1 MTDENDNKLPLDGL
15 DGDEENTP
23 KEEPSFTSKK
33 IDPSDEKEEKKTEKK
48 EDAPEEIVEEVAKE
62 VTEEVDTEPTEEVV
76 ETEEGEEEKVEGD
89 EEAPTEEADPAELF
103 YDPVGCARELVRKE
117 ITADMEESYI
127 SYAMSVIVSRALPD
141 VRDGLKPVHRRI
153 LYAMHENG
161 LRPSAKYRKSATVV
175 GAVLGKYHPHGDS
188 AVYMSMVRMAQEFS
202 LRYPLVDG
210 QGNFGSID
218 GDNPAAMRYT
228 EAKMSKVAE
237 LMLADIEK
245 ETVDFRPNYDAT
257 AYEPSVLPNVVPQ
270 LLLNGTMGI
279 AVGMATNIPPHNL
292 NEIIDGTLHLLKTP
306 EATIEDLLGFIKG
319 PDFPTAGEIY
329 DGGAIKEMYT
339 TGRGGI
345 MMRAKAQIEEMKNGK
360 NAIIITEIPYQVN
373 KADLIIK
380 IADLVRDKKLVGIS
394 DLRDESN
401 REGIRI
407 MIELKRDA
415 YPKKTLNKL
424 FKMTVLQKSFNLN
437 MIALVDGIHPRL
449 LNLKEVIQY
458 FLDHRFIVIR
468 RRTEYELK
476 IAKARAHI
484 LEGLKIALDHIDEV
498 IAIIK
503 KSETK
508 ELASE
513 ALIKKFKLTEIQ
525 TKAILEMRLQTLAG
539 LERKKIEDELAEKL
553 ALMMELEGILA
564 DRTKQSKIIEDELN
578 EAKKKFGDERK
589 TKVHPNALGEFC
601 AKDTIPDEEMIVVL
615 TEQNYIK
622 RMNPSVFR
630 AQRRGGV
637 GVVGA
642 KTKEEDMIA
651 KARFGSNHNELL
663 FFTSKGRVFQLPM
676 YEIPEASRT
685 AKGTPIVNLLQLQPD
700 EKVTEILNLS
710 RSEGKY
716 IFMCSTGGTIK
727 KTDLEQFKNV
737 RRSGLIAC
745 GLREG
750 ELLQW
755 TKMSSGDDSVFIVT
769 REGKSIRFNEK
780 DVRPMGRSAAGVR
793 GIKLAKGDAVVEMDL
808 LKDEDA
814 KLLVVMQNGLGKMSK
829 VGLYRAQ
836 GRGGSG
842 IKVASLTA
850 KTGKVAGARVI
861 ENGSKYDLL
870 MVTKQGQTLRTPL
883 DTVKTAGRS
892 TQGVILM
899 RPSKGDL
906 VSSISLLEDPGD
918 GNGDD
923 EEKKPATKAKK

>member
-1 MTDENDNKLPLDGL
+1 MAEENKLPL
-15 DGDEENTP
+15 GDDNENQEEKNTP
-23 KEEPSFTSKK
+23 ESESGFSSKK
-33 IDPSDEKEEKKTEKK
+33 INNEKNETPEEEN
-48 EDAPEEIVEEVAKE
+48 EEIVESEEESEESSEENSDEEVSNEAKE
-62 VTEEVDTEPTEEVV
+62 DL
-76 ETEEGEEEKVEGD
+76 G
-89 EEAPTEEADPAELF
+89 LNM
-103 YDPVGCARELVRKE
+103 YDASGCARELKDRE
-117 ITADMEESYI
+117 IIDDMEESYL

-161 LRPSAKYRKSATVV
+161 LRPGAKYRKSANVV

-188 AVYMSMVRMAQEFS
+188 AVYMSMVRMAQDFS
-202 LRYPLVDG
+202 LRYLLVDG

-228 EAKMSKVAE
+228 EAKMGKIAE
-237 LMLADIEK
+237 LMLQDIEK
-245 ETVDFRPNYDAT
+245 DTVDFRPNYDAT
-257 AYEPSVLPNVVPQ
+257 AEEPSVLPSLVPQ

-292 NEIIDGTLHLLKTP
+292 NETVDATTHLLKNP
-306 EATIEDLLGFIKG
+306 EATVDDLLKFIKG

-329 DGGAIKEMYT
+329 DGGAVKEMYS

-345 MMRAKAQIEEMKNGK
+345 MMRAKAQIEELKGGK
-360 NAIIITEIPYQVN
+360 NAIIVTEIPYQVN
-373 KADLIIK
+373 KADLIVK
-380 IADLVRDKKLVGIS
+380 IADLVRDKKLMGIS

-407 MIELKRDA
+407 VIELKRDA

-424 FKMTVLQKSFNLN
+424 FKMTALQKSFNLN

-449 LNLKEVIQY
+449 LNLKEVLQY
-458 FLDHRFIVIR
+458 FIDHRFVVVR
-468 RRTEYELK
+468 RRTEYELRV
-476 IAKARAHI
+476 AKARAHI

-508 ELASE
+508 EIAGEQLQ
-513 ALIKKFKLTEIQ
+513 KKFGLTEIQ
-525 TKAILEMRLQTLAG
+525 SKAILEMRLQTLAG
-539 LERKKIEDELAEKL
+539 LERKKIEDELAEKMKL
-553 ALMMELEGILA
+553 ITELEGILA
-564 DRTKQSKIIEDELN
+564 SREKQSDIIEEELVN
-578 EAKKKFGDERK
+578 AKEKFGDERR
-589 TKVHPNALGEFC
+589 TKVNKNALGEFS

-615 TEQNYIK
+615 TEQNYVK
-622 RMNPSVFR
+622 RLSPSVFR
-630 AQRRGGV
+630 AQKRGGV

-642 KTKEEDMIA
+642 KTKEEDLIV

-663 FFTSKGRVFQLPM
+663 FFTDRGRVFQLPM
-676 YEIPEASRT
+676 YEVPEASRT
-685 AKGTPIVNLLQLQPD
+685 AKGTPIVNLLQLQPE

-727 KTDLEQFKNV
+727 KTELEQFKNV

-745 GLREG
+745 GLRDG
-750 ELLQW
+750 ETLQW
-755 TKMSSGDDSVFIVT
+755 TKVSSGDNEVFIVT

-793 GIKLAKGDAVVEMDL
+793 GIKLGKNDAVVEMDL
-808 LKDEDA
+808 LTDEDA
-814 KLLVVMQNGLGKMSK
+814 KLLVVMENGLGKMSK

-842 IKVASLTA
+842 IKVASITP
-850 KTGKVAGARVI
+850 KTGKVAGARVV
-861 ENGSKYDLL
+861 ENGTKADLL
-870 MVTKQGQTLRTPL
+870 LVTKHGQTLRTPL

-899 RPSKGDL
+899 RPSKGDFI
-906 VSSISLLEDPGD
+906 SSILLIEDD
-918 GNGDD
+918 NGNGQKTLIDD
-923 EEKKPATKAKK
+923 PQ

>member
-1 MTDENDNKLPLDGL
+1 MTDENENKLPLDDL
-15 DGDEENTP
+15 NDDNKKAP
-23 KEEPSFTSKK
+23 KEEPSFSSKK
-33 IDPSDEKEEKKTEKK
+33 IDSGSDEASPDKTPDKSDSKEKEAVEPEVVEEETPTEETPEKEE
-48 EDAPEEIVEEVAKE
+48 VVA
-62 VTEEVDTEPTEEVV
+62 
-76 ETEEGEEEKVEGD
+76 EGD
-89 EEAPTEEADPAELF
+89 DEPGSAEATPDEGDDPVTLF
-103 YDPVGCARELVRKE
+103 YDPVGCARELLRKE
-117 ITADMEESYI
+117 ITDDMEESYI

-161 LRPSAKYRKSATVV
+161 LRASAKYRKSANVV

-202 LRYPLVDG
+202 LRYPLIDG

-228 EAKMSKVAE
+228 EAKMAKISE

-257 AYEPSVLPNVVPQ
+257 ASEPVVLPNVVPQ

-292 NEIIDGTLHLLKTP
+292 NETVDATLHLLKNS
-306 EATIEDLLGFIKG
+306 EATIEDLLKHIKG
-319 PDFPTAGEIY
+319 PDFPTWGEIY

-345 MMRAKAQIEEMKNGK
+345 MMRAKAQIDEMKNGK
-360 NAIIITEIPYQVN
+360 NAIVVTEIPYQVN
-373 KADLIIK
+373 KADLIVK
-380 IADLVRDKKLVGIS
+380 IADLVRDKKLMGIS

-407 MIELKRDA
+407 VIELKRDA

-424 FKMTVLQKSFNLN
+424 FKMTTLQKSFNLN

-449 LNLKEVIQY
+449 LNLKEVLQY
-458 FLDHRFIVIR
+458 FLDHRFEVVQ

-476 IAKARAHI
+476 VAKARAHI
-484 LEGLKIALDHIDEV
+484 LEGLKIALDNIDEV

-513 ALIKKFKLTEIQ
+513 ALIKKFGLSELQ

-553 ALMMELEGILA
+553 ALIMELEGILA
-564 DRTKQSKIIEDELN
+564 DKSKQSKIIEDELKL
-578 EAKKKFGDERK
+578 AKKTFGDERR
-589 TKVHPNALGEFC
+589 TKVHPNALGEFS

-622 RMNPSVFR
+622 RLNPSVFR
-630 AQRRGGV
+630 AQKRGGV

-663 FFTSKGRVFQLPM
+663 FFTDKGRVFQLPM

-685 AKGTPIVNLLQLQPD
+685 AKGTPVVNLLQLQPE

-745 GLREG
+745 GLKEG

-755 TKMSSGDDSVFIVT
+755 TKMSTGEDEVFIVT

-780 DVRPMGRSAAGVR
+780 NVRPMGRSAAGVR
-793 GIKLAKGDAVVEMDL
+793 GIKLAKGDEVVEMDL
-808 LKDEDA
+808 LKDEEA

-829 VGLYRAQ
+829 VNLYRAQ
-836 GRGGSG
+836 GRGGTG
-842 IKVASLTA
+842 IKVANLTT

-861 ENGSKYDLL
+861 EKGTKYDLL
-870 MVTKQGQTLRTPL
+870 IVTKQGQTLRTPL
-883 DTVKTAGRS
+883 NTVKTAGRS

-899 RPSKGDL
+899 RSTKGDI
-906 VSSISLLEDPGD
+906 VSSISLIEDPGD
-918 GNGDD
+918 GNGNDQKPLI
-923 EEKKPATKAKK
+923 EEK

>member
-1 MTDENDNKLPLDGL
+1 MTDENENKLPLDESNQ
-15 DGDEENTP
+15 DEDHTP
-23 KEEPSFTSKK
+23 QFNSKK
-33 IDPSDEKEEKKTEKK
+33 INTSDDEESSEDLVEEISEELDDDDDDEMMASGEEDSESDEDVPVSKEAQPT
-48 EDAPEEIVEEVAKE
+48 DALP
-62 VTEEVDTEPTEEVV
+62 
-76 ETEEGEEEKVEGD
+76 
-89 EEAPTEEADPAELF
+89 LF
-103 YDPVGCARELVRKE
+103 YDPIGCARELLRKE
-117 ITADMEESYI
+117 ITADMEESYL

-161 LRPSAKYRKSATVV
+161 LRPSAKYRKSANVV

-202 LRYPLVDG
+202 LRYPLIDG

-228 EAKMSKVAE
+228 EAKMAKIAE
-237 LMLADIEK
+237 PMLADIEK

-257 AYEPSVLPNVVPQ
+257 ASEPVVLPSMVPQ

-292 NEIIDGTLHLLKTP
+292 NETIDATVHLLKNS
-306 EATIEDLLGFIKG
+306 ESTIDDLLTFIKG

-339 TGRGGI
+339 SGRGGI
-345 MMRAKAQIEEMKNGK
+345 MMRAKAQIEEYKGGK
-360 NAIIITEIPYQVN
+360 NAIIVTEIPYQVN

-380 IADLVRDKKLVGIS
+380 IADLVRDKKILGIS

-407 MIELKRDA
+407 VIELKRDA

-424 FKMTVLQKSFNLN
+424 FKLTTLQKSFNLN

-449 LNLKEVIQY
+449 LNLKEVLQY
-458 FLDHRFIVIR
+458 FLDHRFEVVR

-476 IAKARAHI
+476 VAKARAHI
-484 LEGLKIALDHIDEV
+484 LEGLKIALDNIDAV
-498 IAIIK
+498 IATIK

-508 ELASE
+508 EIASE
-513 ALIKKFKLTEIQ
+513 ALQKQFGLSELQ
-525 TKAILEMRLQTLAG
+525 AKAILEMRLQTLAG
-539 LERKKIEDELAEKL
+539 LERKKIEDELAEKM
-553 ALMMELEGILA
+553 ALIIELEGILA
-564 DRTKQSKIIEDELN
+564 DRKKQSKIIEQELLD
-578 EAKKKFGDERK
+578 AKKTFGDERR
-589 TKVHPNALGEFC
+589 TKVYPNALGEFS

-615 TEQNYIK
+615 TEQNYVK
-622 RMNPSVFR
+622 RLNPSVFR

-642 KTKEEDMIA
+642 KTKDEDIIA
-651 KARFGSNHNELL
+651 KARYGSNHNELL
-663 FFTSKGRVFQLPM
+663 FFTSRGRVFQLPM
-676 YEIPEASRT
+676 YEIPEASRI
-685 AKGTPIVNLLQLQPD
+685 AKGTPIVNLLQLQPE

-755 TKMSSGDDSVFIVT
+755 TKMSTGEDQVFIVT

-793 GIKLAKGDAVVEMDL
+793 GIKLAKGDEVVEMDL

-829 VGLYRAQ
+829 VNLYRAQ
-836 GRGGSG
+836 GRGGTG
-842 IKVASLTA
+842 IKVANITP
-850 KTGKVAGARVI
+850 KTGKVAGARVV
-861 ENGSKYDLL
+861 ESGDKSDLL
-870 MVTKQGQTLRTPL
+870 LVTKQGQTLRTPL

-899 RPSKGDL
+899 RPSGGDL
-906 VSSISLLEDPGD
+906 ISSISLIEDLTD
-918 GNGDD
+918 NGQKPLI
-923 EEKKPATKAKK
+923 EE